1 MHHLCRVFAVS
12 ERRACRVVGQPRST
26 QRRTPPAQTPAD
38 PDAGLRLWLRE
49 FAAGHPRW
57 GHRRAYWCARAAGW
71 EVNHKK
77 VQRLWREEGLR
88 VPVRRHRKRAGTSS
102 VDPVTLPAADAPNA
116 VWAVDFQYDATTDG
130 RPIKL
135 LNIIDEHTREALISL
150 VERNITAERLV
161 AVLDHLVAS
170 RGMAPLVLRLD
181 NGPELIATTLSDWC
195 TGRTGMVFIPPG
207 KPWKNPYVE
216 SFNAR
221 LRDECLNLHEFWSM
235 AHARVVIGDWLAEYN
250 HGRPH
255 SALGYL
261 APAAYAAAI
270 TTTR

>member
-1 MHHLCRVFAVS
+1 M
-12 ERRACRVVGQPRST
+12 
-26 QRRTPPAQTPAD
+26 
-38 PDAGLRLWLRE
+38 AG
-49 FAAGHPRW
+49 
-57 GHRRAYWCARAAGW
+57 
-71 EVNHKK
+71 
-77 VQRLWREEGLR
+77 
-88 VPVRRHRKRAGTSS
+88 RKRHTPEQ
-102 VDPVTLPAADAPNA
+102 VVRKLTPNV

-135 LNIIDEHTREALISL
+135 LNIVDEHTREALTSL

-161 AVLDHLVAS
+161 AVLDAVVAA
-170 RGMAPLVLRLD
+170 RGVAPLVLRLD

-207 KPWKNPYVE
+207 QPWKNPYVE

-221 LRDECLNLHEFWSM
+221 LRDECLNLHEFWSL
-235 AHARVVIGDWLAEYN
+235 AQARVVIGDWLDEYN
-250 HGRPH
+250 YGRPH

-261 APAAYAAAI
+261 APAAYAAGI